1 MTTAVILA
9 AGEGKRMQS
18 RRPKVLHEICGYPML
33 AHVIH
38 AARSVCS
45 DVIVVV
51 GHQGEEIRAAFGDSV
66 VYAEQHEQLG
76 TAHALLQAEPLLPD
90 AGTVLVLCGDTPL
103 LSPGAIEELYAV
115 HSREAAA
122 ATVLTATV
130 PNPFG
135 YGRIVRGAGGEI
147 IKIVEEKDAT
157 AAEKLLRE
165 INTGTY
171 AFDVKALREGLA
183 GVGSD
188 NAAGEYYLTDCI
200 ELIIKSG
207 KKVATSLLP
216 DYRLALGVND
226 RIQLAEAQALLQ
238 ERINRDL
245 MAAGVTMINPA
256 TIYVD
261 AGVKVGRDTVILP
274 NTALRGRTVVGE
286 GCVIG
291 PQTEITDSTIG
302 SGSHIRHS
310 VVTESILEENVT
322 VGPFTHLRPG
332 TVLKNGVKV
341 GDFVEIKQSQVGEG
355 SKIPHLSY
363 IGDAEIGSGVN
374 LGGGTIVVNYDGRK
388 KYKTVVADG
397 AFVGCNSNLVAPVT
411 IGRGAFVAAG
421 STITN
426 DVPAGALSLA
436 RARQVDKP
444 GLGARLL
451 GHKDDEN

>member
-1 MTTAVILA
+1 MTTAVVLA
-9 AGEGKRMQS
+9 AGEGKRMHS
-18 RRPKVLHEICGYPML
+18 RRPKVLHEICGQPML
-33 AHVIH
+33 LHVIN
-38 AARSVCS
+38 AARSICS
-45 DVIVVV
+45 DIIVVV
-51 GHQGEEIRAAFGDSV
+51 GHRGEDVKAVFGNSV

-76 TAHALLQAEPLLPD
+76 TAHAVLQAEPLLPD

-103 LSPGAIEELYAV
+103 LTPEALQQLYAV
-115 HSREAAA
+115 HRNAAAA

-135 YGRIVRGAGGEI
+135 YGRIVRGPGGEI
-147 IKIVEEKDAT
+147 EKIVEEKDAT
-157 AAEKLLRE
+157 AAEKLLAE

-171 AFDVKALREGLA
+171 AFDVRALREGLA
-183 GVGSD
+183 GVKNA

-200 ELIIKSG
+200 ELIMKSG
-207 KKVATSLLP
+207 RRVTTCLLS

-226 RIQLAEAQALLQ
+226 RIQLAEAQALMQ
-238 ERINRDL
+238 ERINREL
-245 MAAGVTMINPA
+245 MAAGVTIINPA
-256 TIYVD
+256 TVYVD
-261 AGVKVGRDTVILP
+261 AGVKVGRDTVIFP
-274 NTALRGRTVVGE
+274 NTILRGRTVVGE
-286 GCVIG
+286 GCVLG

-302 SGSHIRHS
+302 DGSQVKHS
-310 VVTESILEENVT
+310 VVTESVLEQNVT
-322 VGPFTHLRPG
+322 VGPFCHLRPG

-341 GDFVEIKQSQVGEG
+341 GDFVEIKKSQVGEG

-363 IGDAEIGSGVN
+363 IGDAEIGRNVN
-374 LGGGTIVVNYDGRK
+374 LGGGTIVVNFDGRN
-388 KYKTVVADG
+388 KYKTVIADG

-444 GLGARLL
+444 GLAARLL
-451 GHKDDEN
+451 GHNDDEK